1 MKNAKLGAA
10 KFRPINQGELAE
22 EPVFRPKYFG
32 FDGLERYSGLTK
44 GKAYPIIARGDIKII
59 RLVEPGKSRGKV
71 LIEVASV
78 DAYLAKMDAQ
88 QNPPV
93 EAA

>member
-1 MKNAKLGAA
+1 MKISKLGAA
-10 KFRPINQGELAE
+10 RFSPISQEELQ

-32 FDGLERYSGLTK
+32 FDGLERYTGLTK
-44 GKAYPIIARGDIKII
+44 GKAYPIIARGDIKVI

-71 LIEVASV
+71 LIDVASV
-78 DAYLAKMDAQ
+78 DAYLAKLAREQ
-88 QNPPV
+88 QPQ